1 MAAKTIEEIRVSAI
15 SVNKDQPR
23 KYFNEN
29 SLKELSESIKSLG
42 IIQPLTVR
50 QTAYNHYEV
59 VSGERRLRAAKMAGL
74 ETVPC
79 IVTRINSFE
88 NDLTSLIENIQ
99 REDLNFYEEALAY
112 RKLMDDYGLSQEE
125 LAKKVGK
132 KQSTI
137 SNLIRILGLSEEVIQ
152 IILEN
157 NLSQRHARCLLSLPD
172 SKTRLYAA
180 KEIARRDLNVKNSE
194 ALVKR
199 LKDEVVI
206 NSSKTNVKNIFNYR
220 IYTNTIKQAYTS
232 IYNTGLDCN
241 YKERDYDDRIEV
253 VITIPK
259 TK

>member
-1 MAAKTIEEIRVSAI
+1 MSRVIEEISI
-15 SVNKDQPR
+15 SNIEVNRNQPR
-23 KYFNEN
+23 KYFDED
-29 SLKELSESIKSLG
+29 SLRELAESIRSLG

-50 QTAYNHYEV
+50 QTAFNRYEV
-59 VSGERRLRAAKMAGL
+59 VSGERRLRAAKIAGL
-74 ETVPC
+74 EKVPC
-79 IVTRINSFE
+79 IVTGINSFE
-88 NDLTSLIENIQ
+88 NDLAALIENVQ

-112 RKLMDDYGLSQEE
+112 RRIMDEYGLSQEE

-137 SNLIRILGLSEEVIQ
+137 SNLIRLLGLSDEVMEV
-152 IILEN
+152 ILEN

-172 SKTRLYAA
+172 SKTRLKAA
-180 KEIARRDLNVKNSE
+180 EEIARRDLNVKNSE

-206 NSSKTNVKNIFNYR
+206 NSSRTNVKNVFNYK

-232 IYNTGLDCN
+232 IYNTGLDC
-241 YKERDYDDRIEV
+241 DYSENDFDDRIEV

>member
-1 MAAKTIEEIRVSAI
+1 MASRTIEEININSI
-15 SVNKDQPR
+15 SVNSEQPR
-23 KYFNEN
+23 KYFNEE
-29 SLKELSESIKSLG
+29 SLNELAESIKSLG

-50 QTAYNHYEV
+50 QTTYNTYEV
-59 VSGERRLRAAKMAGL
+59 VSGERRLRAARIAGL

-88 NDLTSLIENIQ
+88 NDLTALIENIQ

-112 RKLMDDYGLSQEE
+112 RKIMSDYNMSQEE
-125 LAKKVGK
+125 LAGKVGK

-137 SNLIRILGLSEEVIQ
+137 SNLIRLLGLSDEVIEV
-152 IILEN
+152 ILEN

-172 SKTRLYAA
+172 SKTRLYAV
-180 KEIARRDLNVKNSE
+180 KEIAKRDLNVKNSE

>member
-1 MAAKTIEEIRVSAI
+1 MSRVIEEIDISRI

-23 KYFNEN
+23 KYFNEE
-29 SLKELSESIKSLG
+29 SLEELAESIKSLG

-50 QTAYNHYEV
+50 QTAYNVYEV
-59 VSGERRLRAAKMAGL
+59 ISGERRLRAAKLAGL

-79 IVTRINSFE
+79 IVAGINSFE

-99 REDLNFYEEALAY
+99 REDLNFYEEAMAY
-112 RKLMDDYGLSQEE
+112 RKIMDDYNLSQEE
-125 LAKKVGK
+125 LSKRVGK

-137 SNLIRILGLSEEVIQ
+137 SNLIRLLALSDDVMEV
-152 IILEN
+152 ILEN
-157 NLSQRHARCLLSLPD
+157 NLTQRHARCLLSLPD

-206 NSSKTNVKNIFNYR
+206 NSSKTNVKNVFNYK

-232 IYNTGLDCN
+232 IFNTGLDCN

-259 TK
+259 KK